1 MTFDQ
6 IVRIAEGYSELGML
20 DDALGELAQLDA
32 EQQDRAEILR
42 MRIDIFLRKQ
52 SWIDALRLSQQFCA
66 ANPNQPF
73 GFVHTAYCLH
83 ELGRTPEAK
92 QTLLDG
98 PAALLDE
105 PVYYY
110 NLACYDTVLGN
121 LDQAKVYL
129 RASFRLNKSFREMAK
144 TDPDLSQIRDA
155 L

>member
-20 DDALGELAQLDA
+20 DDALGELAQLDE
-32 EQQDRAEILR
+32 EQQERDEILR

-52 SWIDALRLSQQFCA
+52 AWMEALRLSQQVCA

-73 GFVHTAYCLH
+73 GFVHSAYCLH

-98 PAALLDE
+98 PASLLDE
-105 PVYYY
+105 PVYY
-110 NLACYDTVLGN
+110 
-121 LDQAKVYL
+121 
-129 RASFRLNKSFREMAK
+129 
-144 TDPDLSQIRDA
+144 
-155 L
+155 

>member
-20 DDALGELAQLDA
+20 DDALGELAQLDE
-32 EQQDRAEILR
+32 EQQERDEILR

-52 SWIDALRLSQQFCA
+52 AWMEALRLSQQVCA

-73 GFVHTAYCLH
+73 GFVHSAYCLH

-98 PAALLDE
+98 PASLLDE

-110 NLACYDTVLGN
+110 NLACYDTVLGH